1 MFSYQGRQ
9 NVAFIGDDGHT
20 TNDFQRAKTGDDGK
34 VNKY

>member
-1 MFSYQGRQ
+1 MFAYQGRQ

-20 TNDFQRAKTGDDGK
+20 TTDFQRATTGGNEK